1 MSVQQTITMMAEL
14 AQGTA
19 GTAENHYITVPTAG
33 EWLFKAAYINVN
45 TTAALDGSNYATIA
59 LKQGAT
65 TVSSVDTSAT
75 TLTAGTSQA
84 LTNAAAGASAELGQ
98 GDTLHLAVTKTG
110 SGIAV
115 KGIVTVSLQSVV
127 S

>member
-1 MSVQQTITMMAEL
+1 MSVQETITMMAEL
-14 AQGTA
+14 AETTI
-19 GTAENHYITVPTAG
+19 GTAENHYITIPTAG
-33 EWLFKAAYINVN
+33 EWLFKAAYINVH
-45 TTAALDGSNYATIA
+45 TTVAASGSHYATIA

-65 TVSSVDTSAT
+65 TVASVDTSAT

-110 SGIAV
+110 SGVAV
-115 KGIVTVSLQSVV
+115 PGIVTVSLQSVV

>member
-65 TVSSVDTSAT
+65 TVSSFDTSAT

-110 SGIAV
+110 TGIAV